1 MDGASSIQSADL
13 SWLDKPDV
21 FRVNRLDAHS
31 DHRCYAT
38 QDEAERDSSGLIMP
52 LDGTWK
58 FKYSPNPQARP
69 VGFHQLAEAPAD
81 FDDIAVPGHIE
92 MAGYDK
98 NQYINTMYP
107 WEGRKYRRPAGLTP
121 DDPGIGTFSDAD
133 DNPVGSYMRTFTL
146 PEHMRGQRI
155 HVVFEGVEQAFYL
168 WLNGHFVGYAE
179 DTFTPSEFDLTP
191 YINETGANTIACEV
205 FKRSTAAWIEDQDFF
220 RFFGIFRPVN
230 LVALPQIHLDG
241 IGYFYP
247 TLTATEEIAADTPR
261 RNMKIKLK
269 AIRFRSDQK
278 LKNSIGLIK
287 VKQLKKNFH
296 SSKLS
301 EVEIDMLLKEY
312 FSTHQMMQRR
322 DFQSLCGMV
331 RSTAM
336 IHIRRI
342 CREGKLQNIGLRNQP
357 IYVPVPGFYG
367 TSRDQP
373 TLR

>member
-1 MDGASSIQSADL
+1 MAILFDWYENPVSPDQPKKKRFHPRIAYNGQVDTDEMRSKIQSRCTL
-13 SWLDKPDV
+13 NEVDV
-21 FRVNRLDAHS
+21 TAVLDALS
-31 DHRCYAT
+31 
-38 QDEAERDSSGLIMP
+38 QVMGEELG
-52 LDGTWK
+52 
-58 FKYSPNPQARP
+58 
-69 VGFHQLAEAPAD
+69 
-81 FDDIAVPGHIE
+81 
-92 MAGYDK
+92 
-98 NQYINTMYP
+98 
-107 WEGRKYRRPAGLTP
+107 EGRQ
-121 DDPGIGTFSDAD
+121 
-133 DNPVGSYMRTFTL
+133 V
-146 PEHMRGQRI
+146 
-155 HVVFEGVEQAFYL
+155 
-168 WLNGHFVGYAE
+168 
-179 DTFTPSEFDLTP
+179 
-191 YINETGANTIACEV
+191 
-205 FKRSTAAWIEDQDFF
+205 
-220 RFFGIFRPVN
+220 
-230 LVALPQIHLDG
+230 HLDG

-269 AIRFRSDQK
+269 
-278 LKNSIGLIK
+278 NSIGLIK

-301 EVEIDMLLKEY
+301 EVEIDILLKEY

-342 CREGKLQNIGLRNQP
+342 CQEGKLQNIGLRNQP